1 MTARPIP
8 VRQTGTPTFNPARL
22 KGRKAKK
29 AATQGARDLNRNRG
43 VDLGLWLYV
52 VLAYTFV
59 FAPIAASFIFSFNSD
74 RFPSIP
80 LGEFSLDWY
89 RAVASDPLVWEGLRN
104 TLSVGVTVG
113 VIATLLGFGA
123 AYTDYRYKFAGK
135 QVYLA
140 LALLPPTIPV
150 IILGLA
156 MLAYLSRVNLSGNA
170 LSVIISHVVVCAP
183 FAMAIIRLRL
193 SQMDPALEPAA
204 WNLGASEWQTMRH
217 VIVPFCKPAIFGALF
232 ITMAVSF
239 DEFAVAW
246 FVSGLNETLPIKV
259 LGFLQGQVSPRINAI
274 GTFVFVTSMT
284 LVILAQLLLA
294 NRDAKFRN
302 PTEE

>member
-1 MTARPIP
+1 MSRP
-8 VRQTGTPTFNPARL
+8 T
-22 KGRKAKK
+22 
-29 AATQGARDLNRNRG
+29 DLNRNRAI
-43 VDLGLWLYV
+43 DWALMAYI
-52 VLAYTFV
+52 VLAYAFV
-59 FAPIAASFIFSFNSD
+59 FAPIAASFVFSFNSD

-80 LGEFSLDWY
+80 LGHFSLDWY
-89 RAVASDPLVWEGLRN
+89 RAVAVDPLVWEGARN
-104 TLSVGVTVG
+104 TLMVGVVVG
-113 VIATLLGFGA
+113 VISTALGFGA
-123 AYTDYRYKFAGK
+123 AYTDYRYRFLGK

-170 LSVIISHVVVCAP
+170 LSVILSHVVICAP
-183 FAMAIIRLRL
+183 FAMAINRLRL

-204 WNLGASEWQTMRH
+204 WNLGASEWKAMRH
-217 VIVPFCKPAIFGALF
+217 VILPFCMPSILGALF

-246 FVSGLNETLPIKV
+246 FVSGLNETLPVKV

-274 GTFVFVTSMT
+274 GTFVFILSMT
-284 LVILAQLLLA
+284 LVILAQLLLSGRGDNA
-294 NRDAKFRN
+294 QPAADK
-302 PTEE
+302 E

>member
-1 MTARPIP
+1 MSDA
-8 VRQTGTPTFNPARL
+8 
-22 KGRKAKK
+22 
-29 AATQGARDLNRNRG
+29 GADDINRNKF
-43 VDLGLWLYV
+43 VDWALKSYV
-52 VLAYTFV
+52 VAAYVFV
-59 FAPIAASFIFSFNSD
+59 FAPIAASFVFSFNSD

-80 LGEFSLDWY
+80 LGQFSLEWY

-104 TLSVGVTVG
+104 TLFVGL
-113 VIATLLGFGA
+113 IAGLISTLLGFGA
-123 AYTDYRYKFAGK
+123 AYTDYRYKFFGK

-156 MLAYLSRVNLSGNA
+156 MLAYLSRINLSGNA

-204 WNLGASEWQTMRH
+204 WNLGASEWKTMRH
-217 VIVPFCKPAIFGALF
+217 VIVPFTKPAIFGALF

-246 FVSGLNETLPIKV
+246 FVSGLNETLPVKV

-284 LVILAQLLLA
+284 LVILAQVLLSG
-294 NRDAKFRN
+294 RDVTKRSSAD
-302 PTEE
+302 E